1 MYNIFKITSNPTVD
15 FAAEELKKYIRM
27 MMPRCG
33 EIPIA
38 YDPAATEG
46 FRLGLMADFG
56 LSTEEADDPL
66 LDDILHIDTDEQ
78 GGIIAGSNPRSVLLA
93 VYQFLKENGC
103 RWLFPG
109 IDGEYIPIREI
120 APTKYHKMADCRFR
134 GQCNEGAEAQY
145 NMMETIDFSPKIGL
159 NVYMLEFD
167 IPFGYYNSWY
177 SHRQNDLYRPE
188 PVTMDT
194 VLQWKRMC
202 EVEMTKRGLQFHDR
216 GHGWTVE
223 SFGFESGGGWET
235 VGEGEDLS
243 NVGNGKYIAKVKGK
257 RHFYNGTPMDTNFC
271 MSNPEARKLFVNCVA
286 DYAEKQNN
294 VDYLHIW
301 LADGKNNHCECEECV
316 KKDTADWYVIL
327 INEIDEELT
336 RRNLDTHLVFI
347 VYSDLLWA
355 PREER
360 VKNPKRYSMLFAPIT
375 RVYNESYDV
384 KPDMV
389 SYTGYHRNDHI
400 LPRGMGENLACLE
413 KWKEAY
419 PGDAMAYEY
428 HFHWVHLV
436 DPGYMSIAK
445 RVHED
450 IINLRGCGLQ
460 GFIEDQTQR
469 NYFPTGF
476 PMYVYGNTLFDN
488 SLTMEQLEEDY
499 FSHAFGKDWK
509 KARDYLKEISTLFD
523 FDYMICYPVF
533 GVCLGSTVNPEM
545 AVQLGKVA
553 DVVDGFRN
561 VIEENIVQP
570 FRAGTVSWQ
579 LLDEHGEFCKYM
591 ARVFKLRAEDKDEE
605 ALEEFERMRQF
616 MAPKEP
622 RLQRYFDHSLFF
634 TCVENILKKAYKP
647 R

>member
-1 MYNIFKITSNPTVD
+1 
-15 FAAEELKKYIRM
+15 
-27 MMPRCG
+27 
-33 EIPIA
+33 
-38 YDPAATEG
+38 
-46 FRLGLMADFG
+46 
-56 LSTEEADDPL
+56 
-66 LDDILHIDTDEQ
+66 
-78 GGIIAGSNPRSVLLA
+78 
-93 VYQFLKENGC
+93 
-103 RWLFPG
+103 
-109 IDGEYIPIREI
+109 
-120 APTKYHKMADCRFR
+120 
-134 GQCNEGAEAQY
+134 
-145 NMMETIDFSPKIGL
+145 
-159 NVYMLEFD
+159 
-167 IPFGYYNSWY
+167 
-177 SHRQNDLYRPE
+177 
-188 PVTMDT
+188 
-194 VLQWKRMC
+194 
-202 EVEMTKRGLQFHDR
+202 
-216 GHGWTVE
+216 
-223 SFGFESGGGWET
+223 
-235 VGEGEDLS
+235 
-243 NVGNGKYIAKVKGK
+243 
-257 RHFYNGTPMDTNFC
+257 
-271 MSNPEARKLFVNCVA
+271 
-286 DYAEKQNN
+286 
-294 VDYLHIW
+294 
-301 LADGKNNHCECEECV
+301 
-316 KKDTADWYVIL
+316 
-327 INEIDEELT
+327 
-336 RRNLDTHLVFI
+336 
-347 VYSDLLWA
+347 
-355 PREER
+355 
-360 VKNPKRYSMLFAPIT
+360 MLFAPIT